1 MSEIDKNLS
10 AVLETEFIEEEPI
23 QGEIVPV
30 VEGANLPVPTEEEG
44 VNRDIEYDYEYSR
57 ETHRELIDQGQEALT
72 QLLAV
77 AKESQHPR
85 AYEVAA
91 NMLKSLSDMTDKLM
105 ALQKAKKDLEGGGS
119 NAAPKQTVNVDKA
132 VFVGS
137 TADLLDKITKQ

>member
-1 MSEIDKNLS
+1 MSEVDKNLS
-10 AVLETEFIEEEPI
+10 AVLETEFIEEAPI

-30 VEGANLPVPTEEEG
+30 EEKGLLPVPTAEEE

-105 ALQKAKKDLEGGGS
+105 ALQKAKKDLEGGS
-119 NAAPKQTVNVDKA
+119 NAVAKQTVNVDKA